1 MSTPAAD
8 ALMAA
13 VLADP
18 ADPLPRLV
26 FADYLDDTGTPGAA
40 AWAEYLRLRAAAAEA
55 DDAVRRDK
63 LRLAAEAVA
72 PRVTGSLTL
81 PAADFLADV
90 PRFRDLLPVERFTL
104 RLAGFTPRTPVVI
117 PEFCRLHRG
126 LPLRRTPVGTVVGL
140 IDAADSEDRRHWL
153 EEIRDALFVRIPTD
167 ELEPAVERA
176 FAPTALAVAVPP
188 TVPPSSLDEHLGAAT
203 AEIMRDYL
211 EQLVRQ
217 ARERGASA
225 IDITAYETYHWVRRV
240 ENGRSLRWHRVGT
253 AVGRE
258 LVRTAR
264 ALPTRRLRVRVRV
277 RNSSFGEG
285 VRISLLNPPAAA
297 GVPVP

>member
-1 MSTPAAD
+1 
-8 ALMAA
+8 MAA

-18 ADPLPRLV
+18 ADPFPRLV
-26 FADYLDDTGTPGAA
+26 FADYLDDTGSPAAA
-40 AWAEYLRLRAAAAEA
+40 AWAEYLRLRAAADEA
-55 DDAVRRDK
+55 DDALRGDVVR
-63 LRLAAEAVA
+63 AAADAVA
-72 PRVTGSLTL
+72 PRVTASLTV

-104 RLAGFTPRTPVVI
+104 RLAGFTPRPPAVV

-126 LPLRRTPVGTVVGL
+126 LPLRRTQVGTVVGL
-140 IDAADSEDRRHWL
+140 IDAASHEDRLHWQGY
-153 EEIRDALFVRIPTD
+153 IRDALFVRVPTD
-167 ELEPAVERA
+167 ELEPAIERA
-176 FAPTALAVAVPP
+176 FAPTALAVVVPP
-188 TVPPSSLDEHLGAAT
+188 PVPSQPSSLDEHLAAAT

-211 EQLVRQ
+211 EQLVGQ

-225 IDITAYETYHWVRRV
+225 IDITAYETYHWVWRV
-240 ENGRSLRWHRVGT
+240 EDGRSLRWHRVGT

-264 ALPTRRLRVRVRV
+264 VLPARRLHVRVRP

-285 VRISLLNPPAAA
+285 VRISLLNPPA
-297 GVPVP
+297 